1 MMCQNVLLISI
12 KPEYA
17 KLIFDGKKTV
27 ELRRIR
33 TRLEKGDLVL
43 VYVSSPLK
51 SLVGYFEVE
60 GTEIK
65 QLPSELNDFWKQ
77 VKDKSGINRKQFLD
91 YYQGAL
97 LGVGIFIRNPQKFTN
112 PIHLEVIKKD
122 IEKFRPPQSYKYLDV
137 TEIEMFQS
145 IVNENFLSQPK
156 QLTLNL

>member
-1 MMCQNVLLISI
+1 MRKNILLLSI

-33 TRLEKGDLVL
+33 TRLRKGDLVL

-60 GTEIK
+60 DIEVK
-65 QLPSELNDFWKQ
+65 QLPSELNNFWKE
-77 VKDKSGINRKQFLD
+77 VKNKSGISKKKFLS

-97 LGVGIFIRNPQKFTN
+97 LGVGIFICNPQRFSE
-112 PIHLEVIKKD
+112 PVHLDIIKQGIK
-122 IEKFRPPQSYKYLDV
+122 KFRPPQSYKYLNMA
-137 TEIEMFQS
+137 EISMFKK
-145 IVNENFLSQPK
+145 ILKEDFLPQNQ
-156 QLTLNL
+156 QLTLNF

>member
-1 MMCQNVLLISI
+1 MGQNVLLISI

-17 KLIFDGKKTV
+17 QLIFDGEKTV
-27 ELRRIR
+27 ELRRVR
-33 TRLEKGDLVL
+33 TRLQKGDLVL

-60 GTEIK
+60 DIETK

-77 VKDKSGINRKQFLD
+77 VKGKSGVNRKKFLD

-97 LGVGIFIRNPQKFTN
+97 IGVGIFIRNPQRFSK
-112 PIHLEVIKKD
+112 PIHLEVIKQD
-122 IEKFRPPQSYKYLDV
+122 IKKFRPPQSYKYLDLA
-137 TEIEMFQS
+137 EIRIFKS
-145 IVNENFLSQPK
+145 IVKEDFLSQPK

>member
-1 MMCQNVLLISI
+1 MRQNVLLLSI

-33 TRLEKGDLVL
+33 TRLRKGDLVL

-60 GTEIK
+60 DIEIK

-77 VKDKSGINRKQFLD
+77 VKYKSGVSKKQFFS

-97 LGVGIFIRNPQKFTN
+97 LGVCIFIRNPHKFSK
-112 PIHLEVIKKD
+112 PVHLDIIKQGIKT
-122 IEKFRPPQSYKYLDV
+122 FRPPQSYKYLDMA
-137 TEIEMFQS
+137 EISIFQS
-145 IVNENFLSQPK
+145 IVKEEFLPRHH